1 MIITFLIGVAVGFA
15 LALLN
20 FIWLFFER
28 KAEDK
33 RNTNEQ
39 NKEL

>member
-1 MIITFLIGVAVGFA
+1 MITFLIGVAVGFA

-28 KAEDK
+28 TAENK
-33 RNTNEQ
+33 RNTNKQ
-39 NKEL
+39 KKEL

>member
-1 MIITFLIGVAVGFA
+1 MITFLIGVAVGFA

-28 KAEDK
+28 TAENK
-33 RNTNEQ
+33 RNTNKQ
-39 NKEL
+39 NK

>member
-1 MIITFLIGVAVGFA
+1 MITFLIGVAVGFA
-15 LALLN
+15 LALMN

-28 KAEDK
+28 KAENK
-33 RNTNEQ
+33 RNTNEK